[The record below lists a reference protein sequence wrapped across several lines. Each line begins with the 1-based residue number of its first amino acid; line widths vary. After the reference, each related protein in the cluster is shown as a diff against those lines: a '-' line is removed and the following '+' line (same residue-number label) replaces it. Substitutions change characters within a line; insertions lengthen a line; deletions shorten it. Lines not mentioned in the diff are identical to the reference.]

1 MIYRR
6 FYSYLHPSKLM
17 QLSVRSLFGFP
28 VHVTLSVIVL
38 CSSQIYQTASV
49 RQQSEVGRPLL
60 LHTLRESCF
69 PAQTVCFSL
78 LWCVSTYFF
87 HQLGPTRNRLTTL
100 SGLDCSFFYRG
111 SLHKKF
117 STHVPFLFVKS
128 DQLLVFTV
136 KVLWKGLRRVEGQM
150 EEVHSKHVADMVG
163 PRKIGEKICS
173 PKF

>member
-78 LWCVSTYFF
+78 LWCVLTHFF

-100 SGLDCSFFYRG
+100 SY
-111 SLHKKF
+111 KKF

-136 KVLWKGLRRVEGQM
+136 KVLWKGLRRLEGQM

-163 PRKIGEKICS
+163 P
-173 PKF
+173 